1 MPAKKKSPDL
11 ESALTELETLVTR
24 MESGELTL
32 EESLQAFE
40 QGIKLTRE
48 CQQKL
53 TQAEQHVQTLIEQN
67 GEPSF
72 TDFEAPDEA
81 Q

>member
-1 MPAKKKSPDL
+1 MPAKKKAPDL
-11 ESALTELETLVTR
+11 ESSLTELEALVAR

-48 CQQKL
+48 CQQRL
-53 TQAEQHVQTLIEQN
+53 TQAEQQVQALIEQN
-67 GEPSF
+67 GQPVL
-72 TDFEAPDEA
+72 TDFDAADEA
-81 Q
+81 

>member
-1 MPAKKKSPDL
+1 MPAKKKAPDL
-11 ESALTELETLVTR
+11 ESSLTELEALVAR

-48 CQQKL
+48 CQQRL
-53 TQAEQHVQTLIEQN
+53 TQAEQQVQTLIEEN
-67 GEPSF
+67 GQPVLQDF
-72 TDFEAPDEA
+72 DPTDDA
-81 Q
+81 

>member
-1 MPAKKKSPDL
+1 MPAKKKAPDL
-11 ESALTELETLVTR
+11 ESSLTELEALVAR

-48 CQQKL
+48 CQQRL
-53 TQAEQHVQTLIEQN
+53 TQAEQQVQALIEQN
-67 GEPSF
+67 GQPVLTNF
-72 TDFEAPDEA
+72 DAADEA
-81 Q
+81 